1 MLHRQFQ
8 MLFPALGGVDCVSKT
23 GRVGLFTNYQ
33 YYVLSKLRY
42 LTCLVLHHL
51 DFCNSCQSNTSDKL
65 PALRFAHDKDLSC
78 LLYEYIFSTL
88 PVASRHPAQAG
99 NYYFPKHNLENV
111 ASAISDVVIV
121 PSIFP
126 IASAARRMCSANI
139 S

>member
-51 DFCNSCQSNTSDKL
+51 DFYISCQSNTSDKL
-65 PALRFAHDKDLSC
+65 PALRFARDKPLSC
-78 LLYEYIFSTL
+78 LLYEYIFFNPPRRFAPPRPGRGIIDDEL
-88 PVASRHPAQAG
+88 EI
-99 NYYFPKHNLENV
+99 HNQFMEKLLNSEK
-111 ASAISDVVIV
+111 
-121 PSIFP
+121 
-126 IASAARRMCSANI
+126 
-139 S
+139 